1 MNEITRVLEAVKN
14 GDREAGKAL
23 LPLTYEELRRIAR
36 HMMANEREGHTLQ
49 PTAVI
54 HEAYIRLTGPEGEQ
68 PDWDCRAH
76 FFTAAA
82 EAMRWILIDHA
93 RRKLATKRGGD
104 RVRTP
109 LEGVELESELPPDEL
124 IAVDEA
130 LKKLELENPQAAEVV
145 KLRYFAGMT
154 IPEAAKVLDTS
165 PSTVDR
171 TWQGA
176 KAWLLRELS
185 D

>member
-1 MNEITRVLEAVKN
+1 MNEITRILEAVKN
-14 GDREAGKAL
+14 GDREAGEAL
-23 LPLTYEELRRIAR
+23 LLLTYEELRRIAR

-68 PDWDCRAH
+68 PDWSCRAH
-76 FFTAAA
+76 FFSAAA

-93 RRKLATKRGGD
+93 RRKLTMKRGGD
-104 RVRTP
+104 RVRAP
-109 LEGVELESELPPDEL
+109 VEDARFEIELPPDEL

-130 LKKLELENPQAAEVV
+130 LKKLEEENPQAAEVV

-154 IPEAAKVLDTS
+154 VPETAKVLNIST
-165 PSTVDR
+165 STVDR
-171 TWQGA
+171 TWKGA
-176 KAWLLRELS
+176 KAWLFRELS

>member
-1 MNEITRVLEAVKN
+1 
-14 GDREAGKAL
+14 
-23 LPLTYEELRRIAR
+23 
-36 HMMANEREGHTLQ
+36 
-49 PTAVI
+49 
-54 HEAYIRLTGPEGEQ
+54 
-68 PDWDCRAH
+68 
-76 FFTAAA
+76 
-82 EAMRWILIDHA
+82 MRWILIDHA

-109 LEGVELESELPPDEL
+109 LEGAEFETELPPDEL

-130 LKKLELENPQAAEVV
+130 LKKLEVENPRAAEVV

-154 IPEAAKVLDTS
+154 VPETAQVLGIS